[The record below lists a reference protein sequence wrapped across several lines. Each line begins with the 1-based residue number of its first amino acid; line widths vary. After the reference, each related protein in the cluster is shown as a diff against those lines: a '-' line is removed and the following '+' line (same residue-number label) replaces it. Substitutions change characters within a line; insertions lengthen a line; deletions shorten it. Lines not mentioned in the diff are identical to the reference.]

1 MQYVGR
7 AIGTVSKTWNSINP
21 ATLSGAID
29 IIVVEREDGEL
40 NCSPFHVRFG
50 IFSLL
55 RPSQKKVEFCV
66 NGTKTELPMKVGDG
80 GEVFFV
86 FETDA
91 DVPDELLTSP
101 VISPSSSPSWGQEEG
116 GDGEPD
122 YLALNDSKQTGDNK
136 HGRSPSVGVPFRSPS
151 ADHLNEMGS
160 LDDGTDLGRRQR
172 ASTAAPEPI
181 PGSLRHP
188 ATISEGISS
197 DSFSSE
203 TDHTDG
209 SRPTETTEPTEPLDH
224 LDRSLHRAATSPA
237 PSSEEIWEKARALS
251 KKLTSENIQSK
262 ISDNG
267 DIILDM
273 TGYKYDHEDVSRSE
287 ELVKKILAEELGE
300 DRDLSHILVED
311 EEGNLVIQSAGDCH
325 HHHEQMSSPESLAH
339 SPHPLPSSNLPSQAS
354 DNKHYA
360 KTIRLTS
367 DQLKSLD
374 LKPGKNEVTFAV
386 NNGKTSCSAQLFY
399 WKHDI
404 PVVISDIDGTITKS
418 DALGHLLTMMGRD
431 WTHTGVAKLF
441 SDIRANGYNIMYLT
455 ARSVGQADA
464 TRAYLG
470 GVDQF
475 GFKLPPGPVILSP
488 DRTLAALK
496 REVILKKP
504 EVFKMACLRDIKSLF
519 GETEYST
526 NPFYAGFG
534 NRITDALS
542 YRSVG
547 VPSSRIF
554 TINSNAEVHM
564 ELLELAGYK
573 SSYVHIADLVDHF
586 FPPETEFTTIQEE
599 KYTDVNYWRDP
610 IIDLSDLTDDELT
623 DYDEPSKSPKSPRS
637 PRSPRA
643 GSAGSNAAPAGSSAD
658 PAGPSKPNHSSN
670 PSKFSYKK
678 APTNSRFQPVSYD
691 LDLDD
696 GYEYD
701 DDDDYDDEE
710 EFVDAESDVLEEED
724 DDDALEEDDDDDD
737 VDLDNDS
744 DHSPARPPSQMQ
756 RIINKTVEDN
766 KGFVTDEDDI
776 QKAVEALKVERASI
790 NPE

>member
-91 DVPDELLTSP
+91 DVPEELLTSP

-122 YLALNDSKQTGDNK
+122 YLALNDSKGETK
-136 HGRSPSVGVPFRSPS
+136 HGRSPSEGVFRSPS
-151 ADHLNEMGS
+151 ADHINEMGF
-160 LDDGTDLGRRQR
+160 DAEVGRQR
-172 ASTAAPEPI
+172 ASTAAPEPV

-188 ATISEGISS
+188 ATISEGIS
-197 DSFSSE
+197 DFNSE
-203 TDHTDG
+203 TDH
-209 SRPTETTEPTEPLDH
+209 TETTEPTEPLD
-224 LDRSLHRAATSPA
+224 LEGSLHRAATSPA

-311 EEGNLVIQSAGDCH
+311 EEGNLVIQSAGDSH
-325 HHHEQMSSPESLAH
+325 HHHEHMSSPESLAH
-339 SPHPLPSSNLPSQAS
+339 SPQPLPSSNLPSQAS

-399 WKHDI
+399 WKYDI

-519 GETEYST
+519 GETEDAT

-586 FPPETEFTTIQEE
+586 FPPESEFTTIQEE

-623 DYDEPSKSPKSPRS
+623 SDDEGSKSPKS

-643 GSAGSNAAPAGSSAD
+643 GSAGSSAAPSGSGAD
-658 PAGPSKPNHSSN
+658 PAGPSEPKDSTNS
-670 PSKFSYKK
+670 SKFTYKK
-678 APTNSRFQPVSYD
+678 PPTNSRFQPVSYD

-701 DDDDYDDEE
+701 DDDDYDDDE
-710 EFVDAESDVLEEED
+710 EFVDAESD
-724 DDDALEEDDDDDD
+724 ALEEDDDD

-744 DHSPARPPSQMQ
+744 DHAPVKPPSQMQ
-756 RIINKTVEDN
+756 QVINKTLEDN
-766 KGFVTDEDDI
+766 KGMNLDEDDV
-776 QKAVEALKVERASI
+776 QKAMKALKMERASI

>member
-1 MQYVGR
+1 
-7 AIGTVSKTWNSINP
+7 
-21 ATLSGAID
+21 
-29 IIVVEREDGEL
+29 
-40 NCSPFHVRFG
+40 
-50 IFSLL
+50 
-55 RPSQKKVEFCV
+55 
-66 NGTKTELPMKVGDG
+66 MKVGDG

-91 DVPDELLTSP
+91 DVPEELLTSP

-122 YLALNDSKQTGDNK
+122 YLALNDSEKGGEGNK
-136 HGRSPSVGVPFRSPS
+136 HGRSPSEGVPFRSPS
-151 ADHLNEMGS
+151 ADHLHEMGS
-160 LDDGTDLGRRQR
+160 FNDSDTEVGRRQR
-172 ASTAAPEPI
+172 ASTAAPEPL

-197 DSFSSE
+197 DSFSNSE
-203 TDHTDG
+203 TDRTDG
-209 SRPTETTEPTEPLDH
+209 SVPNTETTEPTEPIDH
-224 LDRSLHRAATSPA
+224 LEHSLQRAATSPA

-311 EEGNLVIQSAGDCH
+311 DEGNLVIQSAGDS
-325 HHHEQMSSPESLAH
+325 HHHEHMSSPESLAH

-399 WKHDI
+399 WKSDI

-519 GETEYST
+519 GETEDVT

-586 FPPETEFTTIQEE
+586 FPPESEFTTIQEE

-623 DYDEPSKSPKSPRS
+623 SDDEGAKSPKSPRS

-643 GSAGSNAAPAGSSAD
+643 GSAGSNAAPAGSAAD
-658 PAGPSKPNHSSN
+658 PAGPSEPKDSANS
-670 PSKFSYKK
+670 SKFTYKK

-701 DDDDYDDEE
+701 DDDDYDDDE
-710 EFVDAESDVLEEED
+710 EFVDAESD
-724 DDDALEEDDDDDD
+724 ALEEDDDDDDD

-744 DHSPARPPSQMQ
+744 DHSPVKRPSQMQ
-756 RIINKTVEDN
+756 RVINKTIEDN
-766 KGFVTDEDDI
+766 KGFNMDEDDV
-776 QKAVEALKVERASI
+776 QKAMKALKMERASI

>member
-1 MQYVGR
+1 M
-7 AIGTVSKTWNSINP
+7 
-21 ATLSGAID
+21 
-29 IIVVEREDGEL
+29 
-40 NCSPFHVRFG
+40 RFG

-91 DVPDELLTSP
+91 DVPEELLTSP

-116 GDGEPD
+116 GDGEPE
-122 YLALNDSKQTGDNK
+122 YLALNDSE
-136 HGRSPSVGVPFRSPS
+136 RSHQGLPFRSPS
-151 ADHLNEMGS
+151 ADHLHEMGS
-160 LDDGTDLGRRQR
+160 FDDSDTEGRRQR

-197 DSFSSE
+197 DSFSTDDSVPTE
-203 TDHTDG
+203 TTD
-209 SRPTETTEPTEPLDH
+209 PNTETTEPTEPLALEH
-224 LDRSLHRAATSPA
+224 SLHRAATSPA

-311 EEGNLVIQSAGDCH
+311 EEGNLVIQSAGDSH
-325 HHHEQMSSPESLAH
+325 HHHEQHHLSSPESLAH

-399 WKHDI
+399 WKSDI

-519 GETEYST
+519 GETEDVT

-586 FPPETEFTTIQEE
+586 FPPESEFTTIQEE

-623 DYDEPSKSPKSPRS
+623 DDEELSKSPKS

-643 GSAGSNAAPAGSSAD
+643 GSAGSNAAPSGSAAD
-658 PAGPSKPNHSSN
+658 PAGPSEPKDSTN

-701 DDDDYDDEE
+701 DDDDYDDDE
-710 EFVDAESDVLEEED
+710 EFVDAESDALED
-724 DDDALEEDDDDDD
+724 DDEDVDEDVDLDDDED

-744 DHSPARPPSQMQ
+744 DHSPAPVKKQQPSQVQPSQMQ
-756 RIINKTVEDN
+756 RVINKTVEDN
-766 KGFVTDEDDI
+766 KGFNLDEDEV
-776 QKAVEALKVERASI
+776 QKAMKALKMERASI
-790 NPE
+790 NPEL

>member
-1 MQYVGR
+1 MNGV
-7 AIGTVSKTWNSINP
+7 KT
-21 ATLSGAID
+21 D
-29 IIVVEREDGEL
+29 
-40 NCSPFHVRFG
+40 
-50 IFSLL
+50 
-55 RPSQKKVEFCV
+55 
-66 NGTKTELPMKVGDG
+66 LPMKVGDG

-101 VISPSSSPSWGQEEG
+101 VISPSSSPSFGQEG
-116 GDGEPD
+116 GDGEPE
-122 YLALNDSKQTGDNK
+122 YLALNDTKQAGEPK
-136 HGRSPSVGVPFRSPS
+136 HERSPSEGAPFRSPS
-151 ADHLNEMGS
+151 ADNLPGMS
-160 LDDGTDLGRRQR
+160 LDDSDPTGRQR
-172 ASTAAPEPI
+172 ASTAAPEPT
-181 PGSLRHP
+181 PGSLKHP
-188 ATISEGISS
+188 STISEGVS
-197 DSFSSE
+197 DALFSE
-203 TDHTDG
+203 TG
-209 SRPTETTEPTEPLDH
+209 LTESEPTEPEQGIH
-224 LDRSLHRAATSPA
+224 RSATSPA
-237 PSSEEIWEKARALS
+237 PSTEEIWEKARALS

-311 EEGNLVIQSAGDCH
+311 EEGNLVIQSAGDAASGH
-325 HHHEQMSSPESLAH
+325 HDHHIGSPESEAH
-339 SPHPLPSSNLPSQAS
+339 SPQHLPSSNLPPHAA

-374 LKPGKNEVTFAV
+374 LKNGRNEVSFAV
-386 NNGKTSCSAQLFY
+386 NNGKAHCSAQLYY
-399 WKHDI
+399 WKSDI

-455 ARSVGQADA
+455 ARSVGQADT

-488 DRTLAALK
+488 DRTIAALR

-519 GETEYST
+519 GETEDYT

-586 FPPETEFTTIQEE
+586 FPPENEFTTIQEE

-623 DYDEPSKSPKSPRS
+623 DDDDGAKSPKSPKSPR
-637 PRSPRA
+637 A
-643 GSAGSNAAPAGSSAD
+643 GSSGSAAPAGSSAD
-658 PAGPSKPNHSSN
+658 PAGPTDPKDSN
-670 PSKFSYKK
+670 NSSKFSYKK
-678 APTNSRFQPVSYD
+678 PPTNSRFQPVSYD
-691 LDLDD
+691 MDLDD
-696 GYEYD
+696 GYDYD

-710 EFVDAESDVLEEED
+710 DFEDAEGDDLED
-724 DDDALEEDDDDDD
+724 DDDLEDEDI
-737 VDLDNDS
+737 DLDNDS
-744 DHSPARPPSQMQ
+744 DHAPVKKTQMQ
-756 RIINKTVEDN
+756 RVIDKSVEDN
-766 KGFVTDEDDI
+766 KGLQMDSDDI
-776 QKAVEALKVERASI
+776 QKAMAALKMERASI
-790 NPE
+790 NP

>member
-1 MQYVGR
+1 
-7 AIGTVSKTWNSINP
+7 
-21 ATLSGAID
+21 
-29 IIVVEREDGEL
+29 
-40 NCSPFHVRFG
+40 
-50 IFSLL
+50 
-55 RPSQKKVEFCV
+55 
-66 NGTKTELPMKVGDG
+66 MKVGDG

-91 DVPDELLTSP
+91 DVPEELLTSP

-116 GDGEPD
+116 GDGEPE
-122 YLALNDSKQTGDNK
+122 YLALNDQS
-136 HGRSPSVGVPFRSPS
+136 SGVPFRSPS
-151 ADHLNEMGS
+151 ADHLHGMGF
-160 LDDGTDLGRRQR
+160 DDDTEVGRQR
-172 ASTAAPEPI
+172 ASTAAPEPV

-203 TDHTDG
+203 TDG
-209 SRPTETTEPTEPLDH
+209 SMPTSTEATEPTEPLDIEQH
-224 LDRSLHRAATSPA
+224 LHRAATSPA
-237 PSSEEIWEKARALS
+237 PSTEEIWEKARALS

-311 EEGNLVIQSAGDCH
+311 EEGNLVIQSAGDN
-325 HHHEQMSSPESLAH
+325 HHHEHHMSSPESLAH
-339 SPHPLPSSNLPSQAS
+339 SPPPLPSSNLPSQAS

-374 LKPGKNEVTFAV
+374 LKQGRNEVTFAV
-386 NNGKTSCSAQLFY
+386 NNGKTACSAQLYF
-399 WKHDI
+399 WKSDI

-519 GETEYST
+519 GETEDAT

-586 FPPETEFTTIQEE
+586 FPPESEFTTIQEE

-623 DYDEPSKSPKSPRS
+623 DYDEGSKSPKSPKS

-643 GSAGSNAAPAGSSAD
+643 GSAGSSSAPSGSGAD
-658 PAGPSKPNHSSN
+658 PAGPSEPNHSTNS
-670 PSKFSYKK
+670 SKFTYKK

-701 DDDDYDDEE
+701 DDDDYDDDE
-710 EFVDAESDVLEEED
+710 EFEDAEGDVLEEDDLED
-724 DDDALEEDDDDDD
+724 EDI
-737 VDLDNDS
+737 DLDNDS
-744 DHSPARPPSQMQ
+744 DHAPVKEQPSQMQ
-756 RIINKTVEDN
+756 QVINKSVEDN
-766 KGFVTDEDDI
+766 KGFHMDEDDV
-776 QKAVEALKVERASI
+776 QKAMKALKMERASI
-790 NPE
+790 NP